1 MIFQDKRHEMHGT
14 KLKSFWKF
22 SVIAPTLTNI
32 LNSRSMVK
40 RFVTLLLHSY
50 FMNFCVIVV
59 VSFVGGSWTTGAARR
74 KRIKG
79 TARLQ
84 SLLLFVLFKTHPSHY
99 LINPLLSVMAIM
111 VTACHVLVEVLNIK
125 KR

>member
-22 SVIAPTLTNI
+22 SVIAPTLKNI

-40 RFVTLLLHSY
+40 RLVTLLLHSY
-50 FMNFCVIVV
+50 IMSLCYCCCFFCRGILDNR
-59 VSFVGGSWTTGAARR
+59 GR
-74 KRIKG
+74 KEEEDQGYSQATKP
-79 TARLQ
+79 
-84 SLLLFVLFKTHPSHY
+84 VLFKTHPSHC